1 MGRYIVVLAWV
12 MVGLWLG
19 WGLWTGLGLGV
30 GIHPVDVA
38 LADGVG
44 RQVVGVAVGIDFV
57 SSTTKFRI
65 AHLTILL

>member
-1 MGRYIVVLAWV
+1 

-19 WGLWTGLGLGV
+19 RGLWTGLGLG
-30 GIHPVDVA
+30 INPVDVA